1 MGLPMAKNL
10 AGAFSV
16 KVYDPFESA
25 RKRAAESGL
34 ESDAPE
40 SFSPGDEWDAVF
52 TMLPDARSVE
62 ALLLGDEGKKDGIL
76 RRAGGATLFADCS
89 TTGAESAR
97 RIGEV
102 AKARGVDF
110 VDAPVSGGVAGAAAA
125 KLSFL
130 VGGETAALER
140 VRPYLETM
148 GAAVFHAGP
157 AGAGQAAKM
166 CNNML
171 LSVLMIGTCEAL
183 ALGEAN
189 GLDAATLSEIMRKSS
204 GGNWALEVYNP
215 WPGVMPNSAASRDYE
230 GGFLVDLML
239 KDSDLAM
246 ASARETAT
254 ATPLGALAN
263 QIYRMH
269 QRKGWGRRDFS
280 SALEFIRDEGGKTGG
295 KTGGT
300 GGTGGSEK

>member
-1 MGLPMAKNL
+1 MKNGIAFFGMGNMGLPMAKNL
-10 AGAFSV
+10 AGSFPV
-16 KVYDPFESA
+16 RVYDPFESA
-25 RKRAAESGL
+25 RARAAESGL
-34 ESDAPE
+34 DAESPE
-40 SFSPGDEWDAVF
+40 AFDPGAGWDAVF
-52 TMLPDARSVE
+52 TMLPDAQCVE
-62 ALLLGDEGKKDGIL
+62 ALLLGENGGGIL
-76 RRAGGATLFADCS
+76 HHAPAGTLFADCS

-97 RIGEV
+97 KIANAAAERN
-102 AKARGVDF
+102 AMF
-110 VDAPVSGGVAGAAAA
+110 LDAPVSGGVAGAAAG

-130 VGGETAALER
+130 AGGEESALER
-140 VRPYLETM
+140 ARPFLEKM
-148 GAAVFHAGP
+148 GAAIFHAGP

-171 LSVLMIGTCEAL
+171 LSILMIGTCEAL

-189 GLDAATLSEIMRKSS
+189 GLKPDVLSEIMRKSS

-246 ASARETAT
+246 DSARKTGA

-269 QRKGWGRRDFS
+269 QRDGWGRKDFS
-280 SALEFIRDEGGKTGG
+280 SALEFIRKGK
-295 KTGGT
+295 
-300 GGTGGSEK
+300 

>member
-10 AGAFSV
+10 AGEFSV
-16 KVYDPFESA
+16 KVYDPFAAA
-25 RKRAAESGL
+25 RKRAAQAGL
-34 ESDAPE
+34 QGGAPG
-40 SFSPGDEWDAVF
+40 SFSPDDNWDAVF
-52 TMLPDARSVE
+52 TMLPDAKSVE
-62 ALLLGDEGKKDGIL
+62 ALLLEGDEGKGDGIL
-76 RRAGGATLFADCS
+76 RRAPSGTLFADCS
-89 TTGAESAR
+89 TTGAAAAR
-97 RIGEV
+97 KIGEA

-130 VGGETAALER
+130 VGGEEPALAR

-148 GAAVFHAGP
+148 GAAIFHAGP

-246 ASARETAT
+246 TSARETGT

-280 SALEFIRDEGGKTGG
+280 SALEFIRDEGENNKTN
-295 KTGGT
+295 KTDKGEN
-300 GGTGGSEK
+300 EK